1 MSTPSGPGWY
11 ENPDN
16 PEELRYFDGILWTS
30 NTTPLRTRRPQ
41 PPAAQPE
48 PGQQAQAPGQQA
60 PAGHQQPHQ
69 QQPWQ
74 QPQPGQGP
82 WQHQGQGPGQH
93 PGPYPQRPHPGQA
106 VLADVPGQ
114 PVLASYGLRVVAYL
128 VDAIIVGFVALVVG
142 GWFLWKAIEPVVD
155 RVDAA
160 MAGGDV
166 QAVSAALGEARLGY
180 LALFLGIQLVL
191 MLAYH
196 VVCLVRWGA
205 TPGKLLVGI
214 SVRRIDRPGP
224 LDADTAIRRTGFQA
238 VAQAFGNV
246 PYLSLLGT
254 VAVVMD
260 LVWPIADTRRQA
272 LHDKV
277 AGTIVVRGRAQR

>member
-16 PEELRYFDGILWTS
+16 PDELRYFDGILWTS

-41 PPAAQPE
+41 PPATQQP
-48 PGQQAQAPGQQA
+48 QQAQPGQPQPGAAA
-60 PAGHQQPHQ
+60 PHHQNQ
-69 QQPWQ
+69 WQ
-74 QPQPGQGP
+74 QPQQGQGQ

-93 PGPYPQRPHPGQA
+93 PGPYPQQPQSSQG

-114 PVLASYGLRVVAYL
+114 PVLAPYGLRVVAYV

-142 GWFLWKAIEPVVD
+142 GWFLWKAVEPIVD

-180 LALFLGIQLVL
+180 LAIFLGVQLVL

-196 VVCLVRWGA
+196 VLCLVRWGA

-214 SVRRIDRPGP
+214 SVRRLDRPGP

-246 PYLSLLGT
+246 PYLSLFGT

-277 AGTIVVRGRAQR
+277 ARTIVVKGRARR

>member
-16 PEELRYFDGILWTS
+16 PDELRYFDGILWTS

-41 PPAAQPE
+41 PPAAQPTS
-48 PGQQAQAPGQQA
+48 PQGPQHA
-60 PAGHQQPHQ
+60 
-69 QQPWQ
+69 
-74 QPQPGQGP
+74 PQPGQQPGAP
-82 WQHQGQGPGQH
+82 APHQQPYQQPGQGSWQHQGQQPGQQY
-93 PGPYPQRPHPGQA
+93 PGPYPQRPHPSQT

-114 PVLASYGLRVVAYL
+114 PVLAPYGLRVVAYL
-128 VDAIIVGFVALVVG
+128 VDALIVSFVALVVG
-142 GWFLWKAIEPVVD
+142 GWFLWKAIEPIVD
-155 RVDAA
+155 RIDAA
-160 MAGGDV
+160 MASGDV
-166 QAVSAALGEARLGY
+166 QAVSAALGEARFGY

-214 SVRRIDRPGP
+214 SVRRLDRPGP

-277 AGTIVVRGRAQR
+277 AKTIVVRGRAQR